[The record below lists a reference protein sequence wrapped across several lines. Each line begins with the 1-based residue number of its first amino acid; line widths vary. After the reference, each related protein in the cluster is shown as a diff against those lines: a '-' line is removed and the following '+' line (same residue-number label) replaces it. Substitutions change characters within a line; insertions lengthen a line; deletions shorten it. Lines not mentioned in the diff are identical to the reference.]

1 MAIGNQAEIA
11 SNLVN
16 LNKEIENLAYRL
28 RGADTHPHRHT
39 DGFLLDYIEEIVKIQ
54 ASLGAQILAYIQS
67 E

>member
-11 SNLVN
+11 SNLVS
-16 LNKEIENLAYRL
+16 LNKEIDTLACRL
-28 RGADTHPHRHT
+28 RGADTHPLRNT
-39 DGFLLDYIEEIVKIQ
+39 AGFLLDYMEEIVKIQ